1 MTNSTV
7 LKDSLAKATVSD
19 EIQLGG
25 DGVKSILS
33 AYSPQESIAE
43 YIWNGFDAGATS
55 IDISY
60 EENKLGSL
68 NNITIAD
75 NGSGIP
81 QGLLSVKF
89 KPFHESE
96 KALNKTDSRHH
107 SLVHGKNG
115 VGRLTFFTFA
125 NIARWTTVYEKSSK
139 LYKYDIEIKSDDLHS
154 YTGAHSPVSEIL
166 YEQGTSTK
174 VTFEGIREL
183 SSGNIETTVRQ
194 YLLQEFCW
202 FLELFKDKMFSISI
216 NGSPLDHREMIADER
231 DEKIIHDATSTR
243 FDVKY
248 IQWKKK
254 LNKEF
259 SRYYLV
265 DSNGKE
271 NYKSTT
277 LLNNKGDKF
286 YHSVYIKSDY
296 FDMFSYE
303 SNIDQDQNTL
313 QTKEQKFNSRRDD
326 EFKYVI
332 SEIND
337 YLRRMRSPHL
347 QKMADD
353 LVDRYEKDHVIPEV
367 NNSWEIPRNN
377 ELKALIKGI
386 YQIQPKIFGEGAS
399 KNIEQKKTF
408 VHLLNAL
415 LDSNQRDQVYTI
427 IDAVVRLDAQEQKQ
441 LADLLKV
448 NKLDAIIQTIKMI
461 QDRYVTIDALKTI
474 VFNND
479 FNSREVDHVQRVL
492 DHNFWV
498 FGEEYNLVSSTE
510 DKFEKALSEYLYILH
525 GGEKQSVSMES
536 PDKNKEMD
544 LFLCRQ
550 SVENNR
556 INNLV
561 IELKRPSVLL
571 GEDEVSQIKKYQ
583 RTIFSDPR
591 FNGDNT
597 YWDFM
602 LVGNR
607 YDTSGYIEGEIDT
620 NKGHGEKEKGL
631 IFSKDNCKIYVRKWS
646 DIFADVEC
654 RHSFLE
660 DKLKTERDRLASD
673 YANADEAT
681 ERAIK
686 K

>member
-7 LKDSLAKATVSD
+7 LKDSLTEAIVSD

-60 EENKLGSL
+60 EENELGSL
-68 NNITIAD
+68 RSITIAD

-125 NIARWTTVYEKSSK
+125 NIARWTTIYEKNSK

-154 YTGAHSPVSEIL
+154 YTGAHSPVSKIP
-166 YEQGTSTK
+166 YEHGTSTK

-183 SSGNIETTVRQ
+183 SSGNIETTVKQ

-216 NGSPLDHREMIADER
+216 NGSPLDYREMIAGER

-259 SRYYLV
+259 SRYYLI
-265 DSNGKE
+265 DSTGKE

-286 YHSVYIKSDY
+286 YHSVYIRSDY

-303 SNIDQDQNTL
+303 DKIDYDQSTL
-313 QTKEQKFNSRRDD
+313 QNKEQKFNSKRDE

-353 LVDRYEKDHVIPEV
+353 LVEKYEKENIIPEV

-377 ELKALIKGI
+377 ELKTLIKDI
-386 YQIQPKIFGEGAS
+386 YKIHPKIFGEGNS
-399 KNIEQKKTF
+399 SIEQRKTF
-408 VHLLNAL
+408 IHLLNAL
-415 LDSNQRDQVYTI
+415 LDSNQRDQIYTI
-427 IDAVVRLDAQEQKQ
+427 IDAVVRLDDQEQKQ

-448 NKLDAIIQTIKMI
+448 NKLNSIIQTIKMI
-461 QDRYVTIDALKTI
+461 QNRYTTIDALKEI
-474 VFNND
+474 VFND
-479 FNSREVDHVQRVL
+479 SFNSREVDHVQKVL

-510 DKFEKALSEYLYILH
+510 AKFEKALSEYLYILR
-525 GGEKQSVSMES
+525 GGKKQDVNMES

-544 LFLCRQ
+544 LFLCRK
-550 SVENNR
+550 SIENDR

-561 IELKRPSVLL
+561 IELKRPAVLL
-571 GEDEVSQIKKYQ
+571 GEKEVSQIKRYQ
-583 RTIFSDPR
+583 RTIFSDSR

-597 YWDFM
+597 YWDFV
-602 LVGNR
+602 LVGNKFNE
-607 YDTSGYIEGEIDT
+607 SGYIEGEIDT

-654 RHSFLE
+654 RHKFIE
-660 DKLKTERDRLASD
+660 NELKTERNRLASD

>member
-7 LKDSLAKATVSD
+7 LKDSLAEATVSD

-60 EENKLGSL
+60 EENELGSL
-68 NNITIAD
+68 NSIAIVD

-125 NIARWTTVYEKSSK
+125 NTARWTTVYEKTHK
-139 LYKYDIEIKSDDLHS
+139 LYRYDIKIESSDLHS
-154 YTGAHSPVSEIL
+154 YIGAHSPVSEIP

-183 SSGNIETTVRQ
+183 SSGSIETTVKQ

-216 NGSPLDHREMIADER
+216 NGSPLDYREMIADER
-231 DEKIIHDATSTR
+231 DEKIIHDATSTC

-259 SRYYLV
+259 SRYYLI
-265 DSNGKE
+265 DSTGKE

-303 SNIDQDQNTL
+303 DKISHDQSPLQN
-313 QTKEQKFNSRRDD
+313 KEQKFNSKQDE

-332 SEIND
+332 SEMNE

-353 LVDRYEKDHVIPEV
+353 LIDQYEKDNVIPEV

-377 ELKALIKGI
+377 ELKALIKGV

-510 DKFEKALSEYLYILH
+510 AKFEKALSEYLYILH
-525 GGEKQSVSMES
+525 GGKKQSVSMES

-571 GEDEVSQIKKYQ
+571 GEDEVSQIKRYQ

-654 RHSFLE
+654 RHNFLE

>member
-7 LKDSLAKATVSD
+7 LKDSLAEAIVSD

-33 AYSPQESIAE
+33 AYLPQESIAE

-60 EENKLGSL
+60 EENELGSL

-107 SLVHGKNG
+107 SLLHGKNG

-125 NIARWTTVYEKSSK
+125 NIARWTTVYEKNHN
-139 LYKYDIEIKSDDLHS
+139 LYKYDIEIKSDNLHS
-154 YTGAHSPVSEIL
+154 YTGAYSPVSEVPL
-166 YEQGTSTK
+166 EQGTSTK
-174 VTFEGIREL
+174 VTFGGIREL
-183 SSGNIETTVRQ
+183 SSGSIETTVKQ

-231 DEKIIHDATSTR
+231 DEKIIHNATSTR

-259 SRYYLV
+259 SRYYLI
-265 DSNGKE
+265 DSAGKE

-286 YHSVYIKSDY
+286 YHSVYIKSGY

-347 QKMADD
+347 RKMADD
-353 LVDRYEKDHVIPEV
+353 LVDRYEKDNIIPKA

-399 KNIEQKKTF
+399 SIEQKKTF

-427 IDAVVRLDAQEQKQ
+427 IDAVVRLDDQEQKQ

-461 QDRYVTIDALKTI
+461 QDRYVTIDALKAI
-474 VFNND
+474 VFNVD
-479 FNSREVDHVQRVL
+479 FNSLEVDHVQRVL

-510 DKFEKALSEYLYILH
+510 ATFEKALSEYLYILH
-525 GGEKQSVSMES
+525 GGKKQDVNMKS

-544 LFLCRQ
+544 LFLCRK
-550 SVENNR
+550 SVDNKR

-561 IELKRPSVLL
+561 VELKRPSVLL
-571 GEDEVSQIKKYQ
+571 GEDEVSQIKRYQ

-631 IFSKDNCKIYVRKWS
+631 IFSKDNCKIYVRRWS

-654 RHSFLE
+654 RHNFLE

-686 K
+686 N